1 MTEQQKAITTTATIT
16 ITITITITNLRS
28 RRAAQKARKNPQHKQ
43 KPQNHHT
50 AAKDTKSTPYVE
62 LALN

>member
-1 MTEQQKAITTTATIT
+1 MY
-16 ITITITITNLRS
+16 
-28 RRAAQKARKNPQHKQ
+28 RADPT